1 MRRWFVILASLALVL
16 ALARAA
22 GFETIGAVWRS
33 VDPRGVAVSVACY
46 YACLAARVLAWRRLL
61 AGDAPPLRTLAPPLA
76 LGFVLANVAPAKS
89 GEPASALLLARA
101 AGIPRSVTLSVLTA
115 ERGAH
120 LLALLATFVPAAAL
134 AAGARLHLSDAA
146 RAAALLLAVLL
157 AALPFVPAVLR
168 RAAAL
173 APRLPRGGAALGR
186 YLDALAALLRA
197 PRALVALFALSLAFW
212 ILQYASLGAI
222 LRAGGVPVNP
232 AQAAAVAGA
241 AILGGTLSLLPLG
254 TQDGISAL
262 ALGALGVPL
271 ATGFAL
277 ALFHTAVGLACGGL
291 LAVVLGAVAARGRP
305 THGKGSPEAP

>member
-1 MRRWFVILASLALVL
+1 MRRWVVIAASLALVL

-22 GFETIGAVWRS
+22 GFGTIAAVWGS
-33 VDPRGVAVSVACY
+33 VDPRGIAVAVACY
-46 YACLAARVLAWRRLL
+46 YACLGVRVLAWRRLL
-61 AGDAPPLRTLAPPLA
+61 GDAAPPLRTLAPPLA

-120 LLALLATFVPAAAL
+120 LLALLATFVPAAAF
-134 AAGARLHLSDAA
+134 AAGARLQLSGAA
-146 RAAALLLAVLL
+146 RTAAVVLAILLV
-157 AALPFVPAVLR
+157 ALPFVPAVLG
-168 RAAAL
+168 RAAEL
-173 APRLPRGGAALGR
+173 APRLPRSGAALGR
-186 YLDALAALLRA
+186 YLHALSALLRA
-197 PRALVALFALSLAFW
+197 PRGLVVLFALSLAFW
-212 ILQYASLGAI
+212 TLQYASLGAI

-262 ALGALGVPL
+262 ALGTLGVPL
-271 ATGFAL
+271 STGFAL
-277 ALFHTAVGLACGGL
+277 ALFHSALGLACGGL
-291 LAVVLGAVAARGRP
+291 LAVLLGAAAARSRAP
-305 THGKGSPEAP
+305 HEKGSPGAP